1 MPIPNTSNVDRAL
14 AWGYQAQ
21 ISDGTTDLLLRL
33 AVAPGRELSVTTAP
47 LAAQQ
52 INTAQTPEE
61 FRAEFG
67 QTYARSDFT
76 GGAGLDQAHQRNAA
90 PNDFRR
96 FFDSKGVD
104 VFKNAG
110 EKGDAYSLCL
120 HKETEAV
127 AAHASTETFQS
138 MVEVDDTIILA
149 RDEQIYKTTDNF
161 ATVTTHNHLI
171 GPTGSKIVD
180 IALDGSNLYIVK
192 NNGTDS
198 NIYVCDLSA
207 GFTFVDYSGNLS
219 GRVVE
224 QIFAVKNIIISA
236 EADGKLY
243 ELAGTGTPTLIK
255 DLPPGEKWAAV
266 EDAGAVILA
275 ASDGGYIYSIKE
287 GASGLELAG
296 QTYIEN
302 EEIVDVL
309 ESNGII
315 FFSTAESTSA
325 GGKVGRLYRGVLSND
340 TNLYNVSNRQLI
352 KEFGADDSTL
362 DHSPEKFYATRD
374 QVYFGVI
381 DSATETHLYS
391 IYLPTLGYARDK
403 YFVTSTAGKVL
414 DIVVAKDQL
423 FFLVAGVGLVQEAST
438 YVQDGYLIMAAADF
452 FTSQPKQWVGS
463 RLYVDTIGNNTSV
476 QTDFSNDLNDLT
488 TPSSTNYATIQNLEQ
503 GEGGDEVTIQN
514 VVARWFIPKIT
525 LRSNDGKTHTPE
537 VYSFAVRAFP
547 EPEDVILRLPVNV
560 SDKLERPGKRGKI
573 IPGAGAKLFN
583 TLQRLEGKSVTC
595 KVFRPD
601 LIVRGIL
608 ENVTLP
614 VTEIVQRGSSTVF
627 CTIQVRGQQVTNTL
641 DEVTSLGVLGVGELG
656 IYEFGS

>member
-120 HKETEAV
+120 HKETEAI
-127 AAHASTETFQS
+127 ASQASTEAIQC
-138 MVEVDDTIILA
+138 MVEYEDIIALG
-149 RDEQIYKTTDNF
+149 RGNQVFISTDNF
-161 ATVTTHNHLI
+161 ATVTTYTN
-171 GPTGSKIVD
+171 GVAPNTVKD
-180 IALDGSNLYIVK
+180 MALDGSTLYVAFSD
-192 NNGTDS
+192 GTDS
-198 NIYVCDLSA
+198 VVQQKDITDSSS
-207 GFTFVDYSGNLS
+207 FSGYTNTVS
-219 GRVVE
+219 GRVIE

-255 DLPPGEKWAAV
+255 DLPSGEKWAAV

-275 ASDGGYIYSIKE
+275 ASDGGYIYSLKE

-315 FFSTAESTSA
+315 FFSTAESTSG

-352 KEFGADDSTL
+352 KEFGADNSTL

-403 YFVTSTAGKVL
+403 YFTTATAGKVL

-438 YVQDGYLIMAAADF
+438 YVSEGYLIMAAADF

-463 RLYVDTIGNNTSV
+463 RLYVDTIANNTSV

-488 TPSSTNYATIQNLEQ
+488 AATSTNYATIQNLEQ

-525 LRSNDGKTHTPE
+525 LKSNLAKDATPE

-547 EPEDVILRLPVNV
+547 EPEDVILRLPINV

-614 VTEIVQRGSSTVF
+614 VTEIAQRGSSTVF

>member
-127 AAHASTETFQS
+127 AAHASTEAIQC
-138 MVEVDDTIILA
+138 MVEYEDTIVLGRGNQVFI
-149 RDEQIYKTTDNF
+149 TSNNF
-161 ATVTTHNHLI
+161 ESVTTYIN
-171 GPTGSKIVD
+171 GSSPNTVKD
-180 IALDGSNLYIVK
+180 MALDGSTLYVVYSD
-192 NNGTDS
+192 GTDS
-198 NIYVCDLSA
+198 VVKQKDLSDSSS
-207 GFTFVDYSGNLS
+207 FSNYTNTLF
-219 GRVVE
+219 GRVIE

-255 DLPPGEKWAAV
+255 DLPSGEKWAAV

-287 GASGLELAG
+287 GSSGLELAG

-315 FFSTAESTSA
+315 FFSTAESTSG

-438 YVQDGYLIMAAADF
+438 YVQDGYLIMAAGDF

-547 EPEDVILRLPVNV
+547 EPEDVILRLPINV
-560 SDKLERPGKRGKI
+560 SDKLERPGKRGKV

>member
-33 AVAPGRELSVTTAP
+33 AVAPGRELSLTTAP

-127 AAHASTETFQS
+127 AAHASTEAIQC
-138 MVEVDDTIILA
+138 MVEYEDTIVLGRGNQVFI
-149 RDEQIYKTTDNF
+149 TSNNF
-161 ATVTTHNHLI
+161 ESVSTYTNGVSPNTV
-171 GPTGSKIVD
+171 KD
-180 IALDGSNLYIVK
+180 MALDGSTLYVAFSD
-192 NNGTDS
+192 GTDS
-198 NIYVCDLSA
+198 VVKQKDLSDSSS
-207 GFTFVDYSGNLS
+207 FSNYTNTLF
-219 GRVVE
+219 GRVIE

-255 DLPPGEKWAAV
+255 DLPSGEKWAAV

-287 GASGLELAG
+287 GNSGLELAG

-315 FFSTAESTSA
+315 FFSTAESTSG

-438 YVQDGYLIMAAADF
+438 YVQDGYLIMAAGDF

-503 GEGGDEVTIQN
+503 GEGGDEITIQN

-560 SDKLERPGKRGKI
+560 SDKLERPGKRGKT

>member
-120 HKETEAV
+120 HKETEAI
-127 AAHASTETFQS
+127 ASQASTEAIQC
-138 MVEVDDTIILA
+138 MVEYEDIIALG
-149 RDEQIYKTTDNF
+149 RGNQVFITSDNF
-161 ATVTTHNHLI
+161 ATVTTYTN
-171 GPTGSKIVD
+171 GVAPNTVKD
-180 IALDGSNLYIVK
+180 MALDGSTLYVAFSD
-192 NNGTDS
+192 GTDS
-198 NIYVCDLSA
+198 VVRQKDLADSS
-207 GFTFVDYSGNLS
+207 TFSSYATAT
-219 GRVVE
+219 GRVIE

-243 ELAGTGTPTLIK
+243 ELAGAGTPTLIK
-255 DLPPGEKWAAV
+255 DLPSGEKWAAV

-287 GASGLELAG
+287 GSSGLELAG

-315 FFSTAESTSA
+315 FFSTAESTSG

-463 RLYVDTIGNNTSV
+463 RLYVDTIANNTSV

-525 LRSNDGKTHTPE
+525 LRSNDAKTHTPE

>member
-120 HKETEAV
+120 HKETEAI
-127 AAHASTETFQS
+127 ASQASTEAIQC
-138 MVEVDDTIILA
+138 MVEYEDIIALG
-149 RDEQIYKTTDNF
+149 RGNQVFITSDNF
-161 ATVTTHNHLI
+161 ATVTTYTN
-171 GPTGSKIVD
+171 GVAPNTVKD
-180 IALDGSNLYIVK
+180 MALDGSTLYVAYSD
-192 NNGTDS
+192 GTDS
-198 NIYVCDLSA
+198 VVKQKDLSDSSS
-207 GFTFVDYSGNLS
+207 FSNYTNTES
-219 GRVVE
+219 GRVIE

-255 DLPPGEKWAAV
+255 DLPSGEKWAAV

-315 FFSTAESTSA
+315 FFSTAESTSG

-414 DIVVAKDQL
+414 DIVVSKDQL

-438 YVQDGYLIMAAADF
+438 YVQDGYLIMAAAGF

-463 RLYVDTIGNNTSV
+463 RLYVDTIANNTSV

-488 TPSSTNYATIQNLEQ
+488 TPTSTNYATIQNLEQ

>member
-33 AVAPGRELSVTTAP
+33 AVAPGRELSLTTAP

-127 AAHASTETFQS
+127 AAHASTEAIQC
-138 MVEVDDTIILA
+138 MVEYEDTIVLGRGNQVFI
-149 RDEQIYKTTDNF
+149 TSNNF
-161 ATVTTHNHLI
+161 ESVSTYTNGVSPNTV
-171 GPTGSKIVD
+171 KD
-180 IALDGSNLYIVK
+180 MALDGSTLYVAFSD
-192 NNGTDS
+192 GTDS
-198 NIYVCDLSA
+198 VVQQKDLADSS
-207 GFTFVDYSGNLS
+207 TFSNYTNTVF
-219 GRVVE
+219 GRVIE

-255 DLPPGEKWAAV
+255 DLPSGEKWAAV

-287 GASGLELAG
+287 GNSGLELAG

-315 FFSTAESTSA
+315 FFSTAESTSG

-438 YVQDGYLIMAAADF
+438 YVQDGYLIMAAGDF

-560 SDKLERPGKRGKI
+560 SDKLERPGKRGKT

>member
-120 HKETEAV
+120 HKETEAI
-127 AAHASTETFQS
+127 ASQASTEAIQC
-138 MVEVDDTIILA
+138 MVEYEDIIALG
-149 RDEQIYKTTDNF
+149 RGNQVFITSDNF
-161 ATVTTHNHLI
+161 ASVTTYNFNSGI
-171 GPTGSKIVD
+171 TTIKD
-180 IALDGSNLYIVK
+180 MALDGSTLYVAFSD
-192 NNGTDS
+192 GTDS
-198 NIYVCDLSA
+198 VVRQKDLSDSSI
-207 GFTFVDYSGNLS
+207 FSGYTNTVT
-219 GRVVE
+219 GRVIE

-255 DLPPGEKWAAV
+255 DLPSGEKWAAV

-287 GASGLELAG
+287 GSSGLELAG

-315 FFSTAESTSA
+315 FFSTAESTSG

-463 RLYVDTIGNNTSV
+463 RLYVDTIANNTSV

>member
-120 HKETEAV
+120 HKETEAI
-127 AAHASTETFQS
+127 ASQASTEAIQC
-138 MVEVDDTIILA
+138 MVEYEDIIALG
-149 RDEQIYKTTDNF
+149 RGNQVFITSDNF
-161 ATVTTHNHLI
+161 ATVTTYTN
-171 GPTGSKIVD
+171 GVSPNTVKD
-180 IALDGSNLYIVK
+180 MALDGSTLYVAYSD
-192 NNGTDS
+192 GTDS
-198 NIYVCDLSA
+198 VVRQKDLADSS
-207 GFTFVDYSGNLS
+207 TFSSYATAT
-219 GRVVE
+219 GRVIE

-243 ELAGTGTPTLIK
+243 ELAGAGTPTLIK
-255 DLPPGEKWAAV
+255 DLPSGEKWAAV

-315 FFSTAESTSA
+315 FFSTAESTSG

-352 KEFGADDSTL
+352 KEFGADDSSL

-463 RLYVDTIGNNTSV
+463 RLYVDTIANNTSV

>member
-33 AVAPGRELSVTTAP
+33 AVAPGRELSLTTAP

-127 AAHASTETFQS
+127 AAHASTEAIQC
-138 MVEVDDTIILA
+138 MVEYEDTIVLGRGNQVFI
-149 RDEQIYKTTDNF
+149 TSNNF
-161 ATVTTHNHLI
+161 ESVSTYTNGVSPNTV
-171 GPTGSKIVD
+171 KD
-180 IALDGSNLYIVK
+180 MALDGSTLYVAFSD
-192 NNGTDS
+192 GTDS
-198 NIYVCDLSA
+198 VVQQKDLADSS
-207 GFTFVDYSGNLS
+207 TFSNYTNTVF
-219 GRVVE
+219 GRVIE

-255 DLPPGEKWAAV
+255 DLPSGEKWAAV

-287 GASGLELAG
+287 GNSGLELAG

-315 FFSTAESTSA
+315 FFSTAESTSG

-438 YVQDGYLIMAAADF
+438 YVQDGYLIMAAGDF

-503 GEGGDEVTIQN
+503 GEGGDEITIQN

-560 SDKLERPGKRGKI
+560 SDKLERPGKRGKT

>member
-127 AAHASTETFQS
+127 AAHASTEAIQC
-138 MVEVDDTIILA
+138 MVEYEDTIVLGRGNQVFI
-149 RDEQIYKTTDNF
+149 TSNNF
-161 ATVTTHNHLI
+161 ESVSTYTNGVSPNTV
-171 GPTGSKIVD
+171 KD
-180 IALDGSNLYIVK
+180 MALDGSTLYVAFSD
-192 NNGTDS
+192 GTDS
-198 NIYVCDLSA
+198 VVQQKDLADSS
-207 GFTFVDYSGNLS
+207 TFSNYTNTVF
-219 GRVVE
+219 GRVIE

-255 DLPPGEKWAAV
+255 DLPSGEKWAAV

-287 GASGLELAG
+287 GNSGLELAG

-315 FFSTAESTSA
+315 FFSTAESTSG

-438 YVQDGYLIMAAADF
+438 YVQDGYLIMAAGDF

-503 GEGGDEVTIQN
+503 GEGGDEITIQN

-547 EPEDVILRLPVNV
+547 EPEDVILRLPINV
-560 SDKLERPGKRGKI
+560 SDKLERPGKRGKT

>member
-127 AAHASTETFQS
+127 AAHASTEAIQC
-138 MVEVDDTIILA
+138 MVEYEDTIVLGRGNQVFI
-149 RDEQIYKTTDNF
+149 TSNNF
-161 ATVTTHNHLI
+161 ESVSTYTNGVSPNTV
-171 GPTGSKIVD
+171 KD
-180 IALDGSNLYIVK
+180 MALDGSTLYVAFSD
-192 NNGTDS
+192 GTDS
-198 NIYVCDLSA
+198 VVQQKDLADSS
-207 GFTFVDYSGNLS
+207 TFSNYTNTVF
-219 GRVVE
+219 GRVIE

-255 DLPPGEKWAAV
+255 DLPSGEKWAAV

-287 GASGLELAG
+287 GNSGLELAG

-315 FFSTAESTSA
+315 FFSTAESTSG

-438 YVQDGYLIMAAADF
+438 YVQDGYLIMAAGDF

-560 SDKLERPGKRGKI
+560 SDKLERPGKRGKT

>member
-120 HKETEAV
+120 HNETEAI
-127 AAHASTETFQS
+127 ASQASTEAIQC
-138 MVEVDDTIILA
+138 MVEYEDIIALG
-149 RDEQIYKTTDNF
+149 RGNQVFITSDNF
-161 ATVTTHNHLI
+161 ATVATYTN
-171 GPTGSKIVD
+171 GVSPNTVKD
-180 IALDGSNLYIVK
+180 MALDGSTLYVAYSD
-192 NNGTDS
+192 GTDS
-198 NIYVCDLSA
+198 VVRQKDLADSSTFSLYASA
-207 GFTFVDYSGNLS
+207 T
-219 GRVVE
+219 GRVIE

-243 ELAGTGTPTLIK
+243 ELAGSGTPTLIK

-315 FFSTAESTSA
+315 FFSTAESTSG

-463 RLYVDTIGNNTSV
+463 RLYVDTIANNTSV

-488 TPSSTNYATIQNLEQ
+488 TPTSTNYATIQNLEQ

>member
-120 HKETEAV
+120 HKETEAI
-127 AAHASTETFQS
+127 ASQASTEAIQC
-138 MVEVDDTIILA
+138 MVEYEDIIALG
-149 RDEQIYKTTDNF
+149 RGNQVFITSDNF
-161 ATVTTHNHLI
+161 ATVTTYTN
-171 GPTGSKIVD
+171 GVAPNTVKD
-180 IALDGSNLYIVK
+180 MALDGSTLYVAYSD
-192 NNGTDS
+192 GTDS
-198 NIYVCDLSA
+198 VVKQKDLSDSSS
-207 GFTFVDYSGNLS
+207 FSNYTNTES
-219 GRVVE
+219 GRVIE

-255 DLPPGEKWAAV
+255 DLPSGEKWAAV

-315 FFSTAESTSA
+315 FFSTAESTSG

-414 DIVVAKDQL
+414 DIVVSKDQL

-463 RLYVDTIGNNTSV
+463 RLYVDTIANNTSV

-488 TPSSTNYATIQNLEQ
+488 TPTSTNYATIQNLEQ

>member
-120 HKETEAV
+120 HKETEAI
-127 AAHASTETFQS
+127 ASQASTEAIQC
-138 MVEVDDTIILA
+138 MVEYEDIIALG
-149 RDEQIYKTTDNF
+149 RGNQIFITSDNF
-161 ATVTTHNHLI
+161 ATVTTYTN
-171 GPTGSKIVD
+171 GVAPNTVKD
-180 IALDGSNLYIVK
+180 MALDGSTLYVAYSD
-192 NNGTDS
+192 GTDS
-198 NIYVCDLSA
+198 VVKQKDLLDSSS
-207 GFTFVDYSGNLS
+207 FTNYTNTES
-219 GRVVE
+219 GRVIE

-255 DLPPGEKWAAV
+255 DLPSGEKWAAV

-287 GASGLELAG
+287 GSSGLELAG

-315 FFSTAESTSA
+315 FFSTAESTSG

-463 RLYVDTIGNNTSV
+463 RLYVDTIANNTSV

>member
-120 HKETEAV
+120 HKETEAI
-127 AAHASTETFQS
+127 ASQASTEAIQC
-138 MVEVDDTIILA
+138 MVEYEDIIALG
-149 RDEQIYKTTDNF
+149 RGNQVFITSDNF
-161 ATVTTHNHLI
+161 ATVTTYTN
-171 GPTGSKIVD
+171 GVAPNTVKD
-180 IALDGSNLYIVK
+180 MALDGSTLYVAYSD
-192 NNGTDS
+192 GTDS
-198 NIYVCDLSA
+198 VVKQKDLTDSSS
-207 GFTFVDYSGNLS
+207 FSNYTNTES
-219 GRVVE
+219 GRVIE

-255 DLPPGEKWAAV
+255 DLPSGEKWAAV

-315 FFSTAESTSA
+315 FFSTAESTSG

-414 DIVVAKDQL
+414 DIVVSKDQL

-463 RLYVDTIGNNTSV
+463 RLYVDTIANNTSV

-488 TPSSTNYATIQNLEQ
+488 TPTSTNYATIQNLEQ

>member
-120 HKETEAV
+120 HKETEAI
-127 AAHASTETFQS
+127 ASQASTEAIQC
-138 MVEVDDTIILA
+138 MVEYEDIIALG
-149 RDEQIYKTTDNF
+149 RGNQVFITSDNF
-161 ATVTTHNHLI
+161 ATVTTYTN
-171 GPTGSKIVD
+171 GVSPNTVKD
-180 IALDGSNLYIVK
+180 MALDGSTLYVAYSD
-192 NNGTDS
+192 GTDS
-198 NIYVCDLSA
+198 VVRQKDLADSS
-207 GFTFVDYSGNLS
+207 TFSSYATAT
-219 GRVVE
+219 GRVIE

-243 ELAGTGTPTLIK
+243 ELAGAGTPTLIK
-255 DLPPGEKWAAV
+255 DLPSGEKWAAV

-315 FFSTAESTSA
+315 FFSTAESTSG

-438 YVQDGYLIMAAADF
+438 YVSEGYLIMAAADF

>member
-120 HKETEAV
+120 HKETEAI
-127 AAHASTETFQS
+127 ASQASTEAIQC
-138 MVEVDDTIILA
+138 MVEYEDIIALG
-149 RDEQIYKTTDNF
+149 RGNQVFITSDNF
-161 ATVTTHNHLI
+161 ATVTTYTN
-171 GPTGSKIVD
+171 GVSPNTVKD
-180 IALDGSNLYIVK
+180 MALDGSTLYVAYSD
-192 NNGTDS
+192 GTDS
-198 NIYVCDLSA
+198 VVRQKDLADSS
-207 GFTFVDYSGNLS
+207 TFSSYATAT
-219 GRVVE
+219 GRVIE

-243 ELAGTGTPTLIK
+243 ELAGAGTPTLIK
-255 DLPPGEKWAAV
+255 DLPSGEKWAAV

-315 FFSTAESTSA
+315 FFSTAESTSG
-325 GGKVGRLYRGVLSND
+325 GGKVCRLYIGVLSND

-438 YVQDGYLIMAAADF
+438 YVSEGYLIMAAADF

-463 RLYVDTIGNNTSV
+463 RLYVDTIANNTSV

-595 KVFRPD
+595 KFLD
-601 LIVRGIL
+601 L
-608 ENVTLP
+608 T
-614 VTEIVQRGSSTVF
+614 
-627 CTIQVRGQQVTNTL
+627 
-641 DEVTSLGVLGVGELG
+641 
-656 IYEFGS
+656 

>member
-149 RDEQIYKTTDNF
+149 RDEQVYKTTDNF

-180 IALDGSNLYIVK
+180 IALDGSNLYMVK

-207 GFTFVDYSGNLS
+207 GFTFTDYSGNLS

-243 ELAGTGTPTLIK
+243 ELAGSGTPTLIK
-255 DLPPGEKWAAV
+255 DLPSGEKWAAV

-287 GASGLELAG
+287 
-296 QTYIEN
+296 YIIYEKISVYN
-302 EEIVDVL
+302 TFRQVFWP
-309 ESNGII
+309 I
-315 FFSTAESTSA
+315 FFNI
-325 GGKVGRLYRGVLSND
+325 RNIFPY
-340 TNLYNVSNRQLI
+340 YI
-352 KEFGADDSTL
+352 F
-362 DHSPEKFYATRD
+362 
-374 QVYFGVI
+374 
-381 DSATETHLYS
+381 
-391 IYLPTLGYARDK
+391 
-403 YFVTSTAGKVL
+403 
-414 DIVVAKDQL
+414 
-423 FFLVAGVGLVQEAST
+423 
-438 YVQDGYLIMAAADF
+438 
-452 FTSQPKQWVGS
+452 
-463 RLYVDTIGNNTSV
+463 
-476 QTDFSNDLNDLT
+476 
-488 TPSSTNYATIQNLEQ
+488 
-503 GEGGDEVTIQN
+503 EV
-514 VVARWFIPKIT
+514 F
-525 LRSNDGKTHTPE
+525 
-537 VYSFAVRAFP
+537 
-547 EPEDVILRLPVNV
+547 
-560 SDKLERPGKRGKI
+560 
-573 IPGAGAKLFN
+573 
-583 TLQRLEGKSVTC
+583 
-595 KVFRPD
+595 
-601 LIVRGIL
+601 
-608 ENVTLP
+608 
-614 VTEIVQRGSSTVF
+614 
-627 CTIQVRGQQVTNTL
+627 
-641 DEVTSLGVLGVGELG
+641 
-656 IYEFGS
+656 